1 MRPIHTALTLVALA
15 LPATALAQEAT
26 APEPRRL
33 TVTGEAEVQATPDR
47 AAFTAGVQT
56 EALSADDALGA
67 TAEAMRAVFAALEAQ
82 GVAAADM
89 QTSQL
94 TVDPLWDAPPDGRQ
108 PRVRG
113 YAASNLV
120 TVRVRDVTKLGAL
133 IDAVGTAGANRIFGI
148 SFDVENPKVGL
159 DDARRR
165 AVEDARARAELL
177 ATAAGVT
184 LGPVM
189 SIRESGGGGPV
200 PMYARA
206 EAMADMPV
214 AAGTVG
220 LSASVEIVYGI
231 E

>member
-1 MRPIHTALTLVALA
+1 MRPIYALLTLVALA
-15 LPATALAQEAT
+15 MPAATLAQDEA
-26 APEPRRL
+26 PPQRRL
-33 TVTGEAEVQATPDR
+33 FATGEARVEATPDR
-47 AAFTAGVQT
+47 ASFTAGVQT
-56 EALSADDALGA
+56 EALKADEAFST

-82 GVAAADM
+82 GVAPEDM

-94 TVDPLWDAPPDGRQ
+94 SVDPMWDEPAEGRQ

-113 YAASNLV
+113 YTASNLV
-120 TVRVRDVTKLGAL
+120 TVRVRDVTRLGAL
-133 IDAVGTAGANRIFGI
+133 IDAVGAAGANRVYGI
-148 SFDVENPKVGL
+148 SFDVVEPRAQM

-177 ATAAGVT
+177 AAAAGVN
-184 LGPVM
+184 LGRVM
-189 SIRESGGGGPV
+189 SIREGGGVGPM
-200 PMYARA
+200 PMMARA

-220 LSASVEIVYGI
+220 LEASVEIVYEI